1 MRGAYKER
9 RGREGKGLGIDRGGI
24 DRERYIWSVETEREG
39 GVEREG
45 EGGGKETEE
54 EEGGVEIVCKAS
66 SQVIIHLA

>member
-45 EGGGKETEE
+45 EGG
-54 EEGGVEIVCKAS
+54 
-66 SQVIIHLA
+66 